1 MNLTVVNMGQT
12 ENTDSVAKDASANFI
27 DVEGLIAK
35 KSPKLLKMLPKWLIR
50 YLKRIVHQDDLN
62 GMIRRLGHL
71 QDIEF
76 VNACLA
82 DMGISYTAQGLE
94 NLPANGRFIFA
105 SNHPLGGLDG
115 LILLSEMQK
124 HFPDIKFVVNDLLM
138 NLDQLSGLF
147 VPVNKHGGQNIDYV
161 RRIENTYAS
170 TAQVLYFP
178 AGLCSRRIGTAIMD
192 LEWKKSFVSKAIKHQ
207 RDIVPIFFEGR
218 NSNFFYNLARVRK
231 FFGIK
236 ANIEM
241 LYLVDEM
248 FRQKGKA
255 INLIVGEPIPYTT
268 FTKEKTPQD
277 WALFIRKKA
286 YALKNSGKK
295 QQRFNDGV

>member
-1 MNLTVVNMGQT
+1 MGQT

>member
-1 MNLTVVNMGQT
+1 MNLTDMNMGQA
-12 ENTDSVAKDASANFI
+12 ENREIVSKEVPAKFI

-35 KSPKLLKMLPKWLIR
+35 KSPKLLKVLPKWLIR
-50 YLKRIVHQDDLN
+50 YLKGIIHQDELN
-62 GMIRRLGHL
+62 SMLRRLGHL
-71 QDIEF
+71 RDIEF
-76 VNACLA
+76 VDACLA

-94 NLPANGRFIFA
+94 NLPADGRYIFA

-138 NLDQLSGLF
+138 TLDQLSGLF
-147 VPVNKHGGQNIDYV
+147 VPVNKLGGQNIDYA

-170 TAQVLYFP
+170 SAQVLYFP

-192 LEWKKSFVSKAIKHQ
+192 LEWKKSFVTKAVKHQ
-207 RDIVPIFFEGR
+207 RNVVPIYFEGR
-218 NSNFFYNLARVRK
+218 NSNFFYNLARIRK

-248 FRQKGKA
+248 FKQKGKA
-255 INLIVGEPIPYTT
+255 INLIIGEPIAYTT
-268 FTKEKTPQD
+268 FTKEKSAQE
-277 WALFIRKKA
+277 WALFVRQKA
-286 YALKNSGKK
+286 YAL
-295 QQRFNDGV
+295 